1 MKGRGAAIFLAIVLI
16 KWLINISRVTTSD
29 HPLPQAPTRRPGR
42 PAGGDAAVRDSLLE
56 HGRDL
61 LLQHGFGN
69 VSTRQIAAA
78 AGTTPAM
85 IHYYFGDKRGL
96 YRAMIE
102 SAVQPLIDSVRR
114 LEPPAG
120 TDAGGEAP
128 GLEAVMRAYMRM
140 VAANPWFPALII
152 REVLDQNGRMR
163 GEFIER
169 FAAKTAPALVAV
181 LRREREQGKLRADL
195 DPRFAAVSLL
205 SLCAFPFMSLPIT
218 GPVLGFRPEGV
229 ELDRFIS
236 HTVQLFREGVA
247 ARMETGHD

>member
-1 MKGRGAAIFLAIVLI
+1 MPTPGHPA
-16 KWLINISRVTTSD
+16 SSTSS
-29 HPLPQAPTRRPGR
+29 RRPGR
-42 PAGGDAAVRDSLLE
+42 PTGGDAAVRESLLE
-56 HGRDL
+56 HGREL
-61 LLQHGFGN
+61 LLRHGFGN
-69 VSTRQIAAA
+69 VSLRKIASA

-85 IHYYFGDKRGL
+85 IHYHFGDKLGL

-102 SAVQPLIDSVRR
+102 STVQPLIDSVRQ
-114 LEPPAG
+114 LG
-120 TDAGGEAP
+120 QSGGNDAP

-140 VAANPWFPALII
+140 VAANSWFPALII

-169 FAAKTAPALVAV
+169 FAGKMAPALVAV
-181 LRREREQGKLRADL
+181 LRREREQGKLRVDL
-195 DPRFAAVSLL
+195 DPQFAAVSLL
-205 SLCAFPFMSLPIT
+205 SLCVFPFVSLPIT

-236 HTVQLFREGVA
+236 HTVRLFREGVA